1 MASRRFARRKGDV
14 ELGVIVRGIKNAF
27 RNSIRTVSITLI
39 LALSIALALVML
51 LSMKAAESQIK
62 TVKSELGNTI
72 TVTPAGARGFAG
84 GGTPLTTANVT
95 TIQSTGHVT
104 GVAATI
110 SDRVTTIG
118 TDSFGGGRGGG
129 TSSSNATTNLVSA
142 IDPGAL
148 GQRFGVAGGQIPA
161 NFSLP
166 ITVTGT
172 TAPLS
177 TRISGV
183 TSLKLT
189 AGTSVDGNGSANVAL
204 VGKDLATKNTL
215 VVGSTFSAYGQTITV
230 SGIYT
235 SGNTF
240 SDGGIIMPL
249 TTVQNL
255 SGQPGAITSV
265 LANVDSIG
273 NVSSTA
279 TKLQK
284 ELGTTA
290 DVVSDQT
297 NANDTISSLDNV
309 KTIATYSLVGA
320 LVAGAIIIFL
330 SMLMI
335 VRERRREIGVL
346 KAIGG
351 SNSKIS
357 FQFITE
363 ALTLTVMAGII
374 GVLGGIVLSNPV
386 LDALVT
392 NSSSTSNATAAVF
405 GPGGGR
411 FGGGGGGNGGA
422 ARQFTGGG
430 GGGGAT
436 RIRVGA
442 GLGRGVTG
450 FGNALNNV
458 HAVIGFDI
466 LLYGLLAA
474 ALIAIVGAALP
485 AWFIAKIRPAEVMRT
500 E

>member
-1 MASRRFARRKGDV
+1 M
-14 ELGVIVRGIKNAF
+14 GVIIRGIKNAF

-95 TIQSTGHVT
+95 TIQSTAHVT

-110 SDRVTTIG
+110 GDRVSTTG
-118 TDSFGGGRGGG
+118 TNSFGGRGGNDN
-129 TSSSNATTNLVSA
+129 SNATTNLTSA
-142 IDPGAL
+142 IDPGQL
-148 GQRFGVAGGQIPA
+148 GQRFGAAGGQVPA

-177 TRISGV
+177 SRISGV

-189 AGTSVDGNGSANVAL
+189 AGATIDGNGTTNVAL
-204 VGKDLATKNTL
+204 VGKDLATKNSL
-215 VVGSTFSAYGQTITV
+215 KVGSTFTAYGQTITV

-249 TTVQNL
+249 ATVQTL

-273 NVSSTA
+273 NVNGTA
-279 TKLQK
+279 SKLQK
-284 ELGTTA
+284 ELGSTA

-363 ALTLTVMAGII
+363 ALTLTLMAGII

-411 FGGGGGGNGGA
+411 FGGGGGGGGA
-422 ARQFTGGG
+422 ARQAA
-430 GGGGAT
+430 GGAP

-442 GLGRGVTG
+442 GGLGRGVTQ

-458 HAVIGFDI
+458 HAVIGFNI

-485 AWFIAKIRPAEVMRT
+485 AWFISKIRPAEVMRT